1 MRNRGH
7 YIFPVLILMAVS
19 CGSKP
24 ELPPAI
30 AKAFVGPWELDL
42 LTELAPDAPIA
53 ATLEHGEPVDVIQR
67 RRRFAKVRSP
77 SGGEGWVDGRM
88 LLSASN
94 MARFRGLAMNAARL
108 PTEAKAT
115 AYDVLNVHTDPNRG
129 APSFYQMQEGILVEV
144 VAHHVFPRVPYE
156 PPPDDALMIQPL
168 NSYDPPGQRAP
179 GSGPVDDWSLVRLR
193 DGRAGWVL
201 TRMLVMAIPDEV
213 AQYAGGRRITSYASL
228 GQVDDNGEIKH
239 HWLWTTISGRGRP
252 YQFDRFRVFVWSL
265 RRHRYE
271 TAYIQR
277 NVVGYYPVVV
287 THPDPAAETKEKPRF
302 SLILRE
308 DDGRFY
314 RQTYEFSGYRVRL
327 IEKNPWDA
335 PRKRTADSEYVQLP
349 PAREPSLF
357 EKLVDRVMDVVSGGD
372 KR

>member
-1 MRNRGH
+1 MRKRRL
-7 YIFPVLILMAVS
+7 YIFPVLILLAVS
-19 CGSKP
+19 CGSEP
-24 ELPPAI
+24 QPPPVI

-53 ATLEHGEPVDVIQR
+53 ATLEHGDPVDVIQR

-94 MARFRGLAMNAARL
+94 MARLRGLAMNAARL
-108 PTEAKAT
+108 PSEGKAIV
-115 AYDVLNVHTDPNRG
+115 YDVLNVHTDPNRG
-129 APSFYQMQEGILVEV
+129 APGFYQMREGILVEV
-144 VAHHVFPRVPYE
+144 VAHQVLPRVPYE
-156 PPPDDALMIQPL
+156 PPPDDAEVIQPL
-168 NSYDPPGQRAP
+168 NSYDPPARRAP

-193 DGRAGWVL
+193 DGRAGWAL

-213 AQYAGGRRITSYASL
+213 AQYAEGRRITSYASL
-228 GQVDDNGEIKH
+228 GQVTDNGEIKH
-239 HWLWTTISGRGRP
+239 NWLWTTISRRGRL

-287 THPDPAAETKEKPRF
+287 TRPDPTAQPKEKPRF
-302 SLILRE
+302 SLILLD

-327 IEKNPWDA
+327 VDKTLWDA
-335 PRKRTADSEYVQLP
+335 PRKRAAASEYVQLP

-357 EKLVDRVMDVVSGGD
+357 EKLVDRVMDFLTGGD
-372 KR
+372 NR